1 VKTWITGILMVSAAE
16 LALLTMTR
24 CASPA
29 SEFPPLSVRLDV
41 GSDHPSHD
49 HAGHVY
55 SADQEWTS
63 ETRVGYIGGYRVWSG
78 PEHPVDGTLDAV
90 LHENQRHNWEEYRFS
105 DIPDG
110 DYLVTMSFSEIGVP
124 SYTVFDVAIEGQAV
138 LESFR
143 IYDYVGGNYALM
155 RRFPVTVS
163 DGELNVVSTPVAGEP
178 RLAAIAVEA
187 RSPDHAAPAT
197 PVGLVTTSSYNAV
210 LLDWADNLED
220 DLDGY
225 HIYRARSLDG
235 PYTRRTV
242 EPVSVSRYADPVTPT
257 HTTYYY
263 CVKAVDVYGNASG
276 LTSGQAG
283 VALDRS
289 DAVLPFYELE
299 VPPEN
304 LRALYN
310 HVFSDDEVDANFT
323 YGGETFPVRVRY
335 RGGYGRFVHKRS
347 WKIKFPGASPFPG
360 QDEINLRADYL
371 DQTLM
376 HTKLATDLFE
386 AAGVQL
392 PRAEHVLLALNG
404 EYLGVYTYNE
414 QVDEGF
420 LERTGYDPGVS
431 IYKSVHTDTHDWSRS
446 QPSEQAYY
454 EAYDKKT
461 NTDTDYGDIIAF
473 IELINNTP
481 DSMFAYELG
490 RVFDVVTYLDYY
502 AVTVLISNG
511 DYVHHNVYL
520 LHDSR
525 TDRWTLVPYDFD
537 ITFIQT
543 ERPINEGT
551 SASPIQ
557 PPGWESVLLTRVLD
571 IPQFRAYYC
580 HRLGEFM
587 DTLFSESAMNA
598 LIDDTY
604 AAIEQDGL
612 RDWQKYGR
620 EENEQF
626 VASPDELKAYVA
638 KRRSFLR
645 DQMPAYCPTDLPYLK
660 INEIMAD
667 NRTTPGQ
674 SPAWF
679 EIYNAG
685 LEPVDLSGMSLTD
698 DLAAPGKFQI
708 ADGITVPASGF
719 VTFFADGDLEQGP
732 FHTSFRLDGAGGQV
746 GIFSGTH
753 QIDAYTFGQQAMGVS
768 EGRHPD
774 GVDRW
779 RSFNLPTPGSSNLLP
794 PPVIGDVT
802 HIPSSPTLS
811 DAVTVRTT
819 ITDDGTVL
827 TATLGYRVAGGELF
841 EVAMARGHGESYTA
855 EIGPQPSRSLVE
867 YRIVAWDDDGGTS
880 AAPHDPLSGY
890 YQYIV
895 DYEPPCV
902 FINEFMA
909 DNETTLSDEDEPDE
923 FPDWIEL
930 YNPGHEAV
938 ALGGRYLTDDPANPI
953 KFRIADGISI
963 PAEGFLVF
971 YADND
976 PDQGP
981 LHTNFKLSKDGESVM
996 LVDIDAAGHRLIDAR
1011 AFGPQTADIAEG
1023 RYPDGDNPF
1032 TSCDLPTPGASNRLC
1047 DPAGWVISDVS
1058 QIPMSVSVSDNVT
1071 VTAVISDAGIVTT
1084 PTLWYSSGG
1093 GFVAIPMR
1101 REGDETYAA
1110 TLPVQP
1116 EGTTVAYYVQIED
1129 GEGVPVTE
1137 PPGAPGAA
1145 RRYVVGYRSSSLFI
1159 NEFMAYN
1166 TTTLLDPAQPGE
1178 FSDWIEL
1185 YNAGPTSVDLSGKY
1199 LTDDLGDPRKFRIP
1213 IGLSIPAGGFAL
1225 FYADND
1231 PGQGPF
1237 HTNFG
1242 LNRDGESIGLF
1253 DSDANNNAPLDA
1265 VTFDA
1270 QIADVSLCRYP
1281 DGGETWGKSLTPS
1294 PGRAGVAA
1302 VYLPPVL
1309 K

>member
-1 VKTWITGILMVSAAE
+1 MVLAAGG
-16 LALLTMTR
+16 AVATITR
-24 CASPA
+24 CALPTPESPPF
-29 SEFPPLSVRLDV
+29 SIRLDA
-41 GSDHPSHD
+41 GSDHSSHD
-49 HAGHVY
+49 HAGNLY
-55 SADQEWTS
+55 TADQEWTPQ
-63 ETRVGYIGGYRVWSG
+63 TGAGHIGGYRVWSSQM
-78 PEHPVDGTLDAV
+78 HPVDGTSDRF
-90 LHENQRHNWEEYRFS
+90 LHENQQHGWEEYRFGN
-105 DIPDG
+105 IPNG
-110 DYLVTMSFSEIGVP
+110 DYVVTLSFSEIGVP
-124 SYTVFDVAIEGQAV
+124 VYTVFDVAIEGKTV
-138 LESFR
+138 LKDLNIF
-143 IYDYVGGNYALM
+143 DQVGGNYALV
-155 RRFPVTVS
+155 RRFRVTVS
-163 DGELNVVSTPVAGEP
+163 DGELNVVSTPVIGEP
-178 RLAAIAVEA
+178 RLAAISIEA
-187 RSPDHAAPAT
+187 RSPDRSPPAV
-197 PVGLVTTSSYNAV
+197 PVGLATTNSYNGV
-210 LLDWADNLED
+210 LLDWADNSENDLE
-220 DLDGY
+220 GY
-225 HIYRARSLDG
+225 HVYRAATPRG
-235 PYTRRTV
+235 RYERRTP
-242 EPVSVSRYADPVTPT
+242 EPVPTSRYSDAALASQAA
-257 HTTYYY
+257 YYY
-263 CVKAVDVYGNASG
+263 CISAVDVYGNESD
-276 LTSGQAG
+276 LTPCQAG
-283 VALDRS
+283 MAMDPS
-289 DAVLPFYELE
+289 DATLPYYELT
-299 VPPEN
+299 VPPER
-304 LRALYN
+304 LVYLYAHAL
-310 HVFSDDEVDANFT
+310 SDDEVAGTFT
-323 YGGETFPVRVRY
+323 YAGESFPVTVRY
-335 RGGYGRFVHKRS
+335 RGGVGRYFHKKP
-347 WKIKFPGASPFPG
+347 WKINFPGDSPFPR
-360 QDEINLRADYL
+360 QDQINLRADYPDL
-371 DQTLM
+371 SM
-376 HTKLATDLFE
+376 MRTKLATELFE
-386 AAGVQL
+386 AASVPV
-392 PRAEHVLLALNG
+392 PRAEHVLLGING

-420 LERTGYDPGVS
+420 LARTGRDPDIS
-431 IYKSVHTDTHDWSRS
+431 IYKSVATELNDFSRA
-446 QPSEQAYY
+446 QPSEDAYY
-454 EAYDKKT
+454 AAYEKKT
-461 NTDTDYGDIIAF
+461 NRDTDYGDIIAF
-473 IELINNTP
+473 IELLNNTP
-481 DSMFAYELG
+481 DEVFAYELQ
-490 RVFDVVTYLDYY
+490 RVFDVTTYLDYY
-502 AVTVLISNG
+502 AVIVLTSNS
-511 DYVHHNVYL
+511 DFVRHNVYF
-520 LHDSR
+520 LHNPS
-525 TDRWTLVPYDFD
+525 TGQWEVVPYDFD
-537 ITFIQT
+537 AGFREA
-543 ERPINEGT
+543 ERPIDMGT
-551 SASPIQ
+551 VYSPLLYL
-557 PPGWESVLLTRVLD
+557 ELNSLLLTRVLD
-571 IPQFRAYYC
+571 TPQFRAYYC
-580 HRLGEFM
+580 HRLAEFM
-587 DTLFSESAMNA
+587 DTLFSETAMNA

-604 AAIEQDGL
+604 AAVEQDGL
-612 RDWQKYGR
+612 RDWHKYGR
-620 EENEQF
+620 EDNEQF

-645 DQMPAYCPTDLPYLK
+645 GQMPAYCPTDRPYLK

-667 NRTTPGQ
+667 DRTTPGEP
-674 SPAWF
+674 PAWF

-685 LEPVDLSGMSLTD
+685 LELVDLSGMSLTD

-708 ADGITVPASGF
+708 ADGITVPAGGF

-746 GIFSGTH
+746 GIFSGTR
-753 QIDAYTFGQQAMGVS
+753 QIDAYTFGKQAMGVS

-779 RSFNLPTPGSSNLLP
+779 RSFNSPTPGSSNLLP

-802 HIPSSPTLS
+802 HIPSSPTPS

-827 TATLGYRVAGGELF
+827 TATLGYKGTGGDLF
-841 EVAMARGHGESYTA
+841 EVAMAHGRGDSYTA
-855 EIGPQPSRSLVE
+855 EIGPQPSGSLVE
-867 YRIVAWDDDGGTS
+867 YRIVAGDDDGGTS
-880 AAPHDPLSGY
+880 TAPHDPLSDY

-895 DYEPPCV
+895 DYEPPRV
-902 FINEFMA
+902 LINEFMA
-909 DNETTLSDEDEPDE
+909 DNETTLSDEDEPGE

-930 YNPGHEAV
+930 YNPGHETV
-938 ALGGRYLTDDPANPI
+938 ELGGRYLTDDPNNPV

-981 LHTNFKLSKDGESVM
+981 LHTDFKLSKDGESVM
-996 LVDIDAAGHRLIDAR
+996 LVDIDATGHRLIDAR
-1011 AFGPQTADIAEG
+1011 VFGPQAADIAEG

-1047 DPAGWVISDVS
+1047 DPAGWVISKVC
-1058 QIPMSVSVSDNVT
+1058 QVPLSVSASEKVT

-1101 REGDETYAA
+1101 READETYVA
-1110 TLPVQP
+1110 TLPAQP

-1129 GEGVPVTE
+1129 SERVPVTE

-1185 YNAGPTSVDLSGKY
+1185 YNAGSTSVDLSGKY

-1242 LNRDGESIGLF
+1242 LNRNGESIGLF
-1253 DSDANNNAPLDA
+1253 DSDANNNAPLDT

-1270 QIADVSLCRYP
+1270 QIADVSLRRYP

-1302 VYLPPVL
+1302 VYLPPVH